1 MDKQT
6 MMKIAKELKQVI
18 LNYCPN
24 TEKIILYGSYA
35 RGDNTEESDMNIL
48 IVLNDSRQ
56 NIHKYRDIISEISSD
71 LGLKYDILLSI
82 LIRDTNYFHEGTKY
96 VPFYKN
102 IAREGIKWYDR
113 AA

>member
-6 MMKIAKELKQVI
+6 MVKIAEELKQAI
-18 LNYCPN
+18 LTRCPN

-35 RGDNTEESDMNIL
+35 RGDNTEESDMDIL
-48 IVLNDSRQ
+48 IVVKDSRQ
-56 NIHKYRDIISEISSD
+56 NIHKYRNVISDIASE

-82 LIRDTNYFHEGTKY
+82 LVRDANYFYEGTKCL
-96 VPFYKN
+96 PFYQN
-102 IAREGIKWYDR
+102 IAKEGVKWYDQ

>member
-6 MMKIAKELKQVI
+6 MAKIMKELKQAV
-18 LNYCPN
+18 LRYCPN

-35 RGDNTEESDMNIL
+35 RGDNTEESDMDIL
-48 IVLNDSRQ
+48 VVVNDSRQ
-56 NIHKYRDIISEISSD
+56 NVCRYRDIISEISSD

-82 LIRDTNYFHEGTKY
+82 LVRDTNYFQEGTKY
-96 VPFYKN
+96 IPFYQN
-102 IAREGIKWYDR
+102 IAKEGIKWYDR